1 MKILA
6 IIALAAFGLA
16 QNVDAADVEAGA
28 GIAQTCAACHQADGN
43 STTPIWPKLAEQN
56 PDYLVK
62 QLKDFKDSMADQS
75 KGRYDPSMSPMAA
88 PLSEEDMENVAAY
101 YASRE
106 IQKGAVAKQ
115 YIEMG
120 ERLYR
125 AGDAGRGIPACTACH
140 GPTGA
145 GLNAAE
151 YPALSG
157 QHPEYTIAQ
166 LKAFAKGTRHNDQNR
181 VMRDIA
187 SRMSDEQMEAVAQY
201 LLGLH

>member
-1 MKILA
+1 MKRIA
-6 IIALAAFGLA
+6 IIALAAFGLT

-28 GIAQTCAACHQADGN
+28 QTAQTCAACHQADGN
-43 STTPIWPKLAEQN
+43 STTPIWPKLAGQN

-62 QLKDFKDSMADQS
+62 QLKDFQAGMADQS
-75 KGRYDPSMSPMAA
+75 KGRFDPSMSPMAA
-88 PLSEEDMENVAAY
+88 PLSVTDMENVAAY
-101 YASRE
+101 YGSRD
-106 IQKGAVAKQ
+106 IQKGAVAKE
-115 YIEMG
+115 YLKTG
-120 ERLYR
+120 EALYR
-125 AGDAGRGIPACTACH
+125 GGDASRGIPACTACH

-151 YPALSG
+151 YPALAG

-187 SRMSDEQMEAVAQY
+187 SRMSDEQMEAVAHY